1 MKTLFELAITI
12 TILAVTAGNLPKI
25 IEQVRTAQLHLLLE
39 TRSSN
44 WGRPWTPP
52 SR

>member
-12 TILAVTAGNLPKI
+12 TIIAATAGNLPKI
-25 IEQVRTAQLHLLLE
+25 IKHVRIAQFHLLME

-44 WGRPWTPP
+44 WGKPWTPP

>member
-1 MKTLFELAITI
+1 MKSLILIVITI
-12 TILAVTAGNLPKI
+12 TMLPVTSGNLPKI
-25 IEQVRTAQLHLLLE
+25 IKQVRIAQIHLLME
-39 TRSSN
+39 SRSSN

>member
-1 MKTLFELAITI
+1 MKVLAEIAIALTLLA
-12 TILAVTAGNLPKI
+12 ATAGNLPTI
-25 IEQVRTAQLHLLLE
+25 IKKVRIAQLHLLME

-44 WGRPWTPP
+44 WGTPWTPP

>member
-1 MKTLFELAITI
+1 MKSLIQIVITI
-12 TILAVTAGNLPKI
+12 TMLAVTSGNLPKI
-25 IEQVRTAQLHLLLE
+25 IKQVRIAKIHLLME
-39 TRSSN
+39 SRSSN

>member
-1 MKTLFELAITI
+1 MKTLAEIAITI
-12 TILAVTAGNLPKI
+12 TLLAAAAGNLPQI
-25 IEQVRTAQLHLLLE
+25 IKQVRIAQLHLLME

-44 WGRPWTPP
+44 WGTPWTPP

>member
-1 MKTLFELAITI
+1 MKSLIQIAITVVL
-12 TILAVTAGNLPKI
+12 LAAAAENLPRNIK
-25 IEQVRTAQLHLLLE
+25 EVRMAQLHLLME

>member
-1 MKTLFELAITI
+1 MKTLAEIAITL
-12 TILAVTAGNLPKI
+12 TVLAATAGNLPAI
-25 IEQVRTAQLHLLLE
+25 VRKVRVAQLHLLME

-44 WGRPWTPP
+44 WGKAWTPP